1 MARECVRVFSKI
13 TRRGV
18 VVGTKTKPQR
28 TKLIFEYLKRFVNFD
43 VPFSYTPPPYR
54 PLNMHNPR
62 KLIFS
67 GHWVIRIAIIPC
79 HSGRVEGKGKTLGA
93 SIGKVHQKKK
103 KKEDAAC

>member
-1 MARECVRVFSKI
+1 MARECVRVLSKI
-13 TRRGV
+13 TRRRVV

-43 VPFSYTPPPYR
+43 VPFSCTPPPYR

-67 GHWVIRIAIIPC
+67 GHWR
-79 HSGRVEGKGKTLGA
+79 
-93 SIGKVHQKKK
+93 
-103 KKEDAAC
+103 